1 MMNFKSQL
9 LVIVLIIIS
18 AVSIRAQYAIGI
30 FGGVNNSNLIGDAPP
45 GSTYESDPGLA
56 VGILGEFNITS
67 DVKISLQPMF
77 QQKGTRLAHSV
88 RSERDPQDSIDIT
101 INYFSIPVLMKVYA
115 GTDIM
120 YVAGGFDFG
129 FKLDATFR
137 RIPTGEEKDIS
148 DSFTDFD
155 IAAIIGVGAQF
166 RLGQF
171 YIFLEGRYSQGLGN
185 ISSPKEG
192 EPEELNPS
200 FRTTGLQLYAGLT
213 YTFGGEEADD

>member
-1 MMNFKSQL
+1 MG
-9 LVIVLIIIS
+9 
-18 AVSIRAQYAIGI
+18 QYAIGI
-30 FGGVNNSNLIGDAPP
+30 FGGVNNSNLTGDAPP
-45 GSTYESDPGLA
+45 GSTYESDIGFG

-77 QQKGTRLAHSV
+77 QQKGTRIAYSV
-88 RSERDPQDSIDIT
+88 PSEREPRDSIDIN
-101 INYFSIPVLMKVYA
+101 INYFSVPVLLKVY
-115 GTDIM
+115 GGNNLL
-120 YVAGGFDFG
+120 YVSGGFDFG

-166 RLGQF
+166 KISLF
-171 YIFLEGRYSQGLGN
+171 YIFIEGRYSQGLGN

-192 EPEELNPS
+192 EPEELNHS
-200 FRTTGLQLYAGLT
+200 FRTTGLQLYTGVILT
-213 YTFGGEEADD
+213 LGEGESNE

>member
-1 MMNFKSQL
+1 MKFKSQL
-9 LVIVLIIIS
+9 LAIVLILIS
-18 AVSIRAQYAIGI
+18 VSSVRAQYAIGI

-45 GSTYESDPGLA
+45 GSTYESVPGLA

-77 QQKGTRLAHSV
+77 QQKGTKIAYSV
-88 RSERDPQDSIDIT
+88 SSERDPQDSIDIT

-120 YVAGGFDFG
+120 YVSGGFDFG

-137 RIPTGEEKDIS
+137 RIPSEEEKDIS
-148 DSFTDFD
+148 DSFTDLD
-155 IAAIIGVGAQF
+155 IAAIFGVGAQF

-171 YIFLEGRYSQGLGN
+171 YLFIEGRYSQGLGN
-185 ISSPKEG
+185 ISNPSPDEPKE
-192 EPEELNPS
+192 LSPS
-200 FRTTGLQLYAGLT
+200 FRTTGLQLFAGVILT
-213 YTFGGEEADD
+213 LGGGKPNE